1 MKDKAFLFHRR
12 KAPKRL
18 LNKNPCN
25 SLQTELKIDFGL
37 LILCRGSVVMKSRFL
52 GIVCAAALCLFS
64 TQASA
69 FIVSGSFAGTSGDLS
84 GVFQNVDGSDVSG
97 QSVSGSFSFNFDELT
112 SATSPTPG
120 LYRYLFLSGSF
131 FTVTIGTHTFS
142 FVDYESGFIQ
152 LRDAPNSFAF
162 FDVLE
167 RVGTIA
173 NLPFVQ
179 VDAPPADLF
188 DDPADPSTVH
198 IAGLPGTLNMGS
210 FEGNGTSTIYADWQ
224 IALDTVTVSVS
235 AVPELSTWAMMV
247 MGFAC
252 IGTMVYRRRRQV
264 VVIAA

>member
-1 MKDKAFLFHRR
+1 MKDNAFLFHRR

-25 SLQTELKIDFGL
+25 SLPIELKIDFGL

-52 GIVCAAALCLFS
+52 GIVCATALCLFS

-69 FIVSGSFAGTSGDLS
+69 FIVSGSFAGTSGNLS
-84 GVFQNVDGSDVSG
+84 GVFQNVDGSHVSG

-131 FTVTIGTHTFS
+131 FTTIGTHTFS

-173 NLPFVQ
+173 NLPYVQ

-188 DDPADPSTVH
+188 DDPADPSTIR
-198 IAGLPGTLNMGS
+198 IAGLPGTLKMRS
-210 FEGNGTSTIYADWQ
+210 FEGNGTSTVYADWQ
-224 IALDTVTVSVS
+224 IPLDSVTVSVS

-252 IGTMVYRRRRQV
+252 IGTMVYRRRHQV
-264 VVIAA
+264 AAIAA